1 MKSPYS
7 VVSRSVLAL
16 AVAATLGAAVP
27 AFSQPPGESPGTHDH
42 AARHRQH
49 MQTRLDQMARQL
61 EIKDGQQ
68 AAWTEYTRAVES
80 MLGAKPAPPPA
91 EADAATIVRHR
102 AQRMSEHAQKMNQL
116 ADATARLQEALDAGQ
131 RQKLT
136 QIVRERGMRGGH
148 HKHRHDAGPR
158 SG

>member
-7 VVSRSVLAL
+7 IVSRSVLAL

-27 AFSQPPGESPGTHDH
+27 AFSQPPGENPGTYDH

-49 MQTRLDQMARQL
+49 MQTRLNQMAQQL
-61 EIKDGQQ
+61 EIKDGQK
-68 AAWTEYTRAVES
+68 AAWAEYTRAVES

-91 EADAATIVRHR
+91 EADAAAIVRQR
-102 AQRMSEHAQKMNQL
+102 AQRMTEHAQKLNQL
-116 ADATARLQEALDAGQ
+116 ADATARLQEALDAEQ

-136 QIVRERGMRGGH
+136 EIVRQRGMRGEH
-148 HKHRHDAGPR
+148 HKHHSGSHGP
-158 SG
+158 S